1 MNEYKKP
8 LPEIQPWSKE
18 FWKGTKEKKLLIQ
31 ACKDCGSKIFY
42 PRKYCPECWS
52 SQLFWVEASGRAKIF
67 SYSITYTGVEEP
79 FYDDLPLVLALVDLE
94 EGVRMMTNIVNC
106 RPEEVNIGMDV
117 EVMFR
122 DVTEEFSLPY
132 FQPQGTEKI

>member
-1 MNEYKKP
+1 MNKYKKP

-31 ACKDCGSKIFY
+31 ECKDCGSKIFY

-52 SQLFWVEASGRAKIF
+52 SQLLWNEASGKAKIF

-106 RPEEVNIGMDV
+106 RPEEVYIGMDV
-117 EVMFR
+117 EVTFR
-122 DVTEEFSLPY
+122 DVTKEFSLPY
-132 FQPQGTEKI
+132 FQPL